1 MLFKV
6 VAVAPH
12 ILEHPTEC
20 ASVSEPI
27 EAENSRGLELKF
39 IENIGFGV
47 FATKEYLPGD
57 LVVRG
62 IQLRDAQKSIHSITG
77 PDGREYIYNQFAETI
92 NHNCD
97 PNTGPYSK
105 QGEPWNWYA
114 RTAIKPGQEIN
125 WAYDWTEPVI
135 GHFNLGSSVKSQC
148 LCGSSAC
155 RSPLNGF
162 EALSQTQRDE
172 ISRQK
177 SDLERAIILRLSQ
190 QFSGKNLAEEK
201 VNPISK

>member
-1 MLFKV
+1 MRYKV
-6 VAVAPH
+6 VAVSPQITVPVPDVEAANDQC
-12 ILEHPTEC
+12 LE
-20 ASVSEPI
+20 I
-27 EAENSRGLELKF
+27 KF

-47 FATKEYLPGD
+47 FAKQSFLPGE

-77 PDGREYIYNQFAETI
+77 PDGQEYIYNQFAETI

-97 PNTGPYSK
+97 PNTGPYSR

-114 RTAIKPGQEIN
+114 RTAINPGQEIT

-135 GHFNLGSSVKSQC
+135 GHFNLGSTVKSQC
-148 LCGSSAC
+148 LCGSGVC

-162 EALSQTQRDE
+162 EALSQTQRDV
-172 ISRQK
+172 IAGQK
-177 SDLERAIILRLSQ
+177 ADLERAIILRLSQ
-190 QFSGKNLAEEK
+190 QFVGSSLAEEK
-201 VNPISK
+201 MNPIPE